1 MMMKL
6 KSSKE
11 NCSVIGQIIAVLAI
25 ALAAAVIIAGTN
37 VVTRDR
43 IAANSAAAERAEMF
57 EIFPQAEDFSVVAD
71 GIYVATMRNPSL
83 DAPGMLAY
91 DLLGY
96 IVNVTAEGPAG
107 DIELLVGVDGYGY
120 IERAIVLSS
129 SEVLMGAMITDDL
142 FLMQFTSQRDI
153 ASVQAI
159 VGAEESSQAVIDGVA
174 EALARLN
181 EFFDSREEQINIDE
195 PGNEVEND
203 WPYEDERE
211 YHEEIGEE
219 S

>member
-71 GIYVATMRNPSL
+71 GIHVATMRNPSL